1 MHVMATAEAGAP
13 AHQLPGGPQPE
24 GGPEE
29 PPSQFAA
36 KVAAQ
41 GKKAEQLVDDLGEL
55 VRGCCGGSETRRL
68 DRLRSRAHA
77 KPLPSGLAHRV
88 SAFRVN

>member
-41 GKKAEQLVDDLGEL
+41 RERVQVLTVSSRRVDGLLV
-55 VRGCCGGSETRRL
+55 
-68 DRLRSRAHA
+68 LR
-77 KPLPSGLAHRV
+77 
-88 SAFRVN
+88 